1 MTKYNVNQNH
11 LTFIRYLDGASNGF
25 YTTLLNGI
33 SSIPNNSIVTVL
45 VKDNRFKVFPM
56 AFSEE
61 NNETENKKIVIF
73 DISIDDIE
81 YFSVVGEKY
90 REQIISGGGSSNI
103 NIGGAVLGGI
113 IAGDAGMILG
123 GQRKVK
129 EIQTKTVVHDTR
141 CLCVSYFSNNKRYKL
156 FFDKDLEQYLLDN
169 IGDLEKDIVDTK
181 KKNKMVN
188 KTSKKD
194 KLEELKELYD
204 EKLISKEEYLES
216 RKKIL
221 GN

>member
-11 LTFIRYLDGASNGF
+11 LTFIRYLDGAGNGF

-73 DISIDDIE
+73 DIPIDDIE

-141 CLCVSYFSNNKRYKL
+141 CLCGSYFSNNKRYKL

>member
-1 MTKYNVNQNH
+1 MTKYKVNQNH
-11 LTFIRYLDGASNGF
+11 LNFIKYLDGASEGC

-33 SSIPNNSIVTVL
+33 SSIPNNSDVTVL
-45 VKDNRFKVFPM
+45 VKHNRFKVFPS

-61 NNETENKKIVIF
+61 NNEKENKNIVIF
-73 DISIDDIE
+73 DIPIEDIE
-81 YFSVVGEKY
+81 YFSIVGEKY
-90 REQIISGGGSSNI
+90 REQIISGGGSTNI
-103 NIGGAVLGGI
+103 DLGGAVLGSL

-129 EIQTKTVVHDTR
+129 EIETKTIVHDTR
-141 CLCVSYFSNNKRYKL
+141 CLCISYFSNNKRYKL
-156 FFDKDLEQYLLDN
+156 FFDKDLEQYLIDN
-169 IGDLEKDIVDTK
+169 IGELEKDIVDTK

-188 KTSKKD
+188 NNSKKA

-204 EKLISKEEYLES
+204 DNIISEEEYLES

-221 GN
+221 EN

>member
-11 LTFIRYLDGASNGF
+11 LKFIKYLDGASEGY

-33 SSIPNNSIVTVL
+33 SSIPNNSDVTVL
-45 VKDNRFKVFPM
+45 VKDNRFKVFPS

-61 NNETENKKIVIF
+61 NNEKENKNIVIF
-73 DISIDDIE
+73 DIPIEDIE
-81 YFSVVGEKY
+81 YFSIVGEKY
-90 REQIISGGGSSNI
+90 REQIISGGGSTNI
-103 NIGGAVLGGI
+103 DLGGAVLGSL

-129 EIQTKTVVHDTR
+129 EIETKTIVHDTR

-156 FFDKDLEQYLLDN
+156 FFDKDLEQYLIDN
-169 IGDLEKDIVDTK
+169 IGELEKDIVDTK

-188 KTSKKD
+188 NNSKKA

-204 EKLISKEEYLES
+204 DNIISKDEYLES

-221 GN
+221 EN

>member
-11 LTFIRYLDGASNGF
+11 LTFIKYLDGASEGY

-33 SSIPNNSIVTVL
+33 SSIPNNSNVTVL
-45 VKDNRFKVFPM
+45 VKDNRFKVFPS
-56 AFSEE
+56 AFSKE
-61 NNETENKKIVIF
+61 NNENKNKNIVIF
-73 DISIDDIE
+73 DIPIEDIE
-81 YFSVVGEKY
+81 YFSIVGEKY
-90 REQIISGGGSSNI
+90 REQIISGGGSTNI
-103 NIGGAVLGGI
+103 DLGGAVLGGL

-129 EIQTKTVVHDTR
+129 EIETKTVVHDTR
-141 CLCVSYFSNNKRYKL
+141 CLCVSYFSNKKRYKL
-156 FFDKDLEQYLLDN
+156 FFDNDLEQYLIDN
-169 IGDLEKDIVDTK
+169 IGELEKDIVDTK

-188 KTSKKD
+188 NNSKKA

-204 EKLISKEEYLES
+204 DNIISEDEYLES

-221 GN
+221 EN

>member
-1 MTKYNVNQNH
+1 ME
-11 LTFIRYLDGASNGF
+11 
-25 YTTLLNGI
+25 I

-73 DISIDDIE
+73 DIPIDDIE

-194 KLEELKELYD
+194 KLAELKELYD

>member
-11 LTFIRYLDGASNGF
+11 LKFIKYLDGASEGC

-33 SSIPNNSIVTVL
+33 SSIPNNSDVTVL
-45 VKDNRFKVFPM
+45 VKNNRFKVFPS

-61 NNETENKKIVIF
+61 NNEKENKNIVIF
-73 DISIDDIE
+73 DISIEDIE
-81 YFSVVGEKY
+81 YFSIVGEKY
-90 REQIISGGGSSNI
+90 REQIISGGGSTNI
-103 NIGGAVLGGI
+103 DLGGAVLGSL

-129 EIQTKTVVHDTR
+129 EIETKTVVHDTR
-141 CLCVSYFSNNKRYKL
+141 CLCDSYFSNNKRYKL
-156 FFDKDLEQYLLDN
+156 FFDKDLEQYLIDN
-169 IGDLEKDIVDTK
+169 IGELEKDIVDTK

-188 KTSKKD
+188 NNSKKA

-204 EKLISKEEYLES
+204 DNIISEEEYLES

-221 GN
+221 EN

>member
-61 NNETENKKIVIF
+61 NNEKENKKIVIF
-73 DISIDDIE
+73 DIHIDDIE

-194 KLEELKELYD
+194 KLAELKELYD

>member
-45 VKDNRFKVFPM
+45 VKDNRFKVFPT

-73 DISIDDIE
+73 DIPIDDIE

>member
-73 DISIDDIE
+73 DIPIDDIE

-194 KLEELKELYD
+194 KLAELKELYD

>member
-45 VKDNRFKVFPM
+45 VKDNRFKVFPT

-73 DISIDDIE
+73 DIPIDDIE

-194 KLEELKELYD
+194 KLQELKELYD